1 MTEIQPTGAPP
12 VPPAPAAA
20 PAVKSSRDK
29 GKKRW
34 LLVAAA
40 VALVAWLFWPDHH
53 NPPTTYFD
61 ASGFIELDNP
71 SIFQEYGTDCAGIG
85 DYQDAKVGTPII
97 IDGGANHAPLA
108 TGSVT
113 LSQIVPNFNENHDVC
128 MLTFQ
133 VKHVPSGWQS
143 YSIFTP
149 LDRVDGYTE
158 QSLKAGPIVRSG
170 G

>member
-1 MTEIQPTGAPP
+1 MTETQPMAAPP
-12 VPPAPAAA
+12 TPPAPGL
-20 PAVKSSRDK
+20 PAVKADKSK

-34 LLVAAA
+34 LVAAAA
-40 VALVAWLFWPDHH
+40 VALVAWLLWPDHH
-53 NPPTTYFD
+53 KPPTTYFD
-61 ASGFIELDNP
+61 ASGAIELDSP
-71 SIFQEYGTDCAGIG
+71 GIFQEYGNQCAGTG
-85 DYQDAKVGTPII
+85 DYQDAKVGTPVI
-97 IDGGANHAPLA
+97 IDGGPNHTPLA

-149 LDRVDGYTE
+149 LDMLDGYTE
-158 QSLKAGPIVRSG
+158 QSLKEGPIVRSG